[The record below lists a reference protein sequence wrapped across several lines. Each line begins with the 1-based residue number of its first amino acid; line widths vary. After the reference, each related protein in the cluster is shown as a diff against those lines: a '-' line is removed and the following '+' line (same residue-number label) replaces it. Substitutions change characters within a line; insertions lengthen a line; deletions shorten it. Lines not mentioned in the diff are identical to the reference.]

1 MELVKIDPE
10 KCVNCHK
17 CIAVCPVKL
26 CNDGSSNEHVSIVH
40 EGCIFC
46 GQCIEACD
54 HEARYFVDDFDEFV
68 SNSHKEVAF
77 IVAPAVAASWGDD
90 YKKIITFL
98 KKQLKADFVY
108 DVSFGAELTVIK
120 YEEYIRNNKP
130 KCVIAQP
137 CPAVVR
143 YLELYRQDLLK
154 YLAPVD
160 SPAMAT
166 ARYLRDFT
174 GFTGE
179 IAFLGPCIAKSA
191 EFKDPNTNN
200 YINYNLTYKS
210 LERYITSKGFDLG
223 TFADG
228 DFDSF
233 EAERAVV
240 FCRPGGL
247 KETVMRD
254 LDLAPTKIRKI
265 EGPIIYSEY
274 LKELSNNIRA
284 NKTVPLIVDILNCEK
299 GCCFGPA
306 ALHSLSQDEVDDVL
320 NRRVE
325 EQQKKYGS
333 VNNFMKQ
340 RSKIIQEVENNPF
353 ERRYSRKSYKNTE
366 IVVSKENIEDTYR
379 KLEKEEERDFLNC
392 GHCGY
397 DTCEDMAKAIVLGIN
412 NVDNC
417 MFTIEKRLRKEQ
429 KERLQWV
436 SELNLTLGKIKE
448 NVDNIKAIFAEINNS
463 FSLTR
468 DAMGNVKVS
477 NDDLLKVAENFTP
490 IVSAITDI
498 SDQTHLLSVNASIE
512 AARAGEVGAGFAIV
526 AHEVDKLS
534 EQTAMEVEKVTPM
547 VSDLIE
553 RINQINDKGNIVIED
568 LNNVSEVYGNFYEIM
583 ETISTNIEK
592 LSELSGGSN

>member
-1 MELVKIDPE
+1 MELLKIDPE

-17 CIAVCPVKL
+17 CISVCPVKL
-26 CNDGSSNEHVSIVH
+26 CNDASDNKCVSIIS

-54 HEARYFVDDFDEFV
+54 HGARYYVDDFEEFV
-68 SNSHKEVAF
+68 STSHKEVAF
-77 IVAPAVAASWGDD
+77 IVAPAIAASWGDD
-90 YKKIITFL
+90 YKKIITLL

-120 YEEYIRNNKP
+120 YEEYIRKNKP

-160 SPAMAT
+160 SPAMAM
-166 ARYLRDFT
+166 ARYLRDFK

-179 IAFLGPCIAKSA
+179 IAFLGPCIAKSI

-200 YINYNLTYKS
+200 YINYNLTCKS
-210 LERYITSKGFDLG
+210 LERYITSKGIDLES
-223 TFADG
+223 FADG
-228 DFDSF
+228 EFDGF
-233 EAERAVV
+233 DAERAVV

-247 KETVMRD
+247 KETIMRD
-254 LDLAPTKIRKI
+254 LDIQQTKVRKI

-274 LKELSNNIRA
+274 LPELSNNIRT
-284 NKTVPLIVDILNCEK
+284 NKTVPLIVDILSCEK

-325 EQQKKYGS
+325 EQQKKFGS
-333 VNNFMKQ
+333 INNFKKQ
-340 RSKIIQEVENNPF
+340 WTKLIQEVEDNPF

-366 IVVSKENIEDTYR
+366 IVVSQEEIEDTY
-379 KLEKEEERDFLNC
+379 KQMGKVTEKDFLNC

-397 DTCEDMAKAIVLGIN
+397 ETCEDMAKAIVLGIN
-412 NVDNC
+412 MKDNC
-417 MFTIEKRLRKEQ
+417 MFTIEKYLRKELD
-429 KERLQWV
+429 ERKVWE
-436 SELNLTLGKIKE
+436 STLNSTLSKIRAD
-448 NVDNIKAIFAEINNS
+448 VDKIESIFDDINNS
-463 FSLTR
+463 FSLTK
-468 DAMGNVKVS
+468 DAMDNVKIS
-477 NDDLLKVAENFTP
+477 NDNLLKVAENFTP

-512 AARAGEVGAGFAIV
+512 AARAGEIGAGFAIV

-568 LNNVSEVYGNFYEIM
+568 LDSVSAVYGNFH
-583 ETISTNIEK
+583 ETMKIISANIDK
-592 LSELSGGSN
+592 LDELFGGNA

>member
-26 CNDGSSNEHVSIVH
+26 CNDASSNEHVSIVH

-54 HEARYFVDDFDEFV
+54 HEARYFEDDFEDFV

-200 YINYNLTYKS
+200 YINYNLTYKN
-210 LERYITSKGFDLG
+210 LDRYITSKGFDLSS
-223 TFADG
+223 FADS

-254 LDLAPTKIRKI
+254 LDLEQTKIRKI

-274 LKELSNNIRA
+274 LHELSNNIRA
-284 NKTVPLIVDILNCEK
+284 NRPVPLIVDILNCEK

-320 NRRVE
+320 NRRVS
-325 EQQKKYGS
+325 EQQKKYVS

-340 RSKIIQEVENNPF
+340 RTKLIQEVENNPF

-366 IVVSKENIEDTYR
+366 IVVSQEQIEDSY
-379 KLEKEEERDFLNC
+379 KKMGKSEARDFLNC

-397 DTCEDMAKAIVLGIN
+397 NTCEEMAKAICLGIN

-429 KERLQWV
+429 KERGEWIAM
-436 SELNLTLGKIKE
+436 LNSTLSRIKDD
-448 NVDNIKAIFAEINNS
+448 VDSIKAIFAEINNS

-534 EQTAMEVEKVTPM
+534 EQTAVEVEKVTPM

-553 RINQINDKGNIVIED
+553 RINQINDKGNIVIDD
-568 LNNVSEVYGNFYEIM
+568 LNNVSEVYSNFYEIM
-583 ETISTNIEK
+583 ETISVNIDK
-592 LSELSGGSN
+592 LSELAGENN

>member
-17 CIAVCPVKL
+17 CIDVCPVKL
-26 CNDGSSNEHVSIVH
+26 CNDASSNEHVSIVS

-46 GQCIEACD
+46 GQCIEACN
-54 HEARYFVDDFDEFV
+54 HKARYFVDDFEEFV
-68 SNSHKEVAF
+68 STSHKEVAF
-77 IVAPAVAASWGDD
+77 IVAPSVAASWGDD

-120 YEEYIRNNKP
+120 YEEYIRENKP
-130 KCVIAQP
+130 KCVISQP

-160 SPAMAT
+160 SPAMAM
-166 ARYLRDFT
+166 ARYLRDFK

-200 YINYNLTYKS
+200 YINYNLTFKS
-210 LERYITSKGFDLG
+210 LERYIASKGFDLG

-233 EAERAVV
+233 DAERAVV

-254 LDLAPTKIRKI
+254 LDMPQTKVRKI

-274 LKELSNNIRA
+274 LAELSNNIRT

-306 ALHSLSQDEVDDVL
+306 ALNTLSQDEADDVL

-325 EQQKKYGS
+325 DQQKKFGS
-333 VNNFMKQ
+333 VNSFMKQ
-340 RSKIIQEVENNPF
+340 RAKLIQEVENNPF

-366 IVVSKENIEDTYR
+366 IVVSQEELEDTY
-379 KLEKEEERDFLNC
+379 KKMGKVTEKDFLNC

-397 DTCEDMAKAIVLGIN
+397 GTCEDMAKAIVLGIN
-412 NVDNC
+412 TKDNC
-417 MFTIEKRLRKEQ
+417 VFTIEQHLRKELN
-429 KERLQWV
+429 ERGVWV
-436 SELNLTLGKIKE
+436 TKLNSTLSKIKDD
-448 NVDNIKAIFAEINNS
+448 VDKIKAIFAEINNS
-463 FSLTR
+463 FSLTK
-468 DAMGNVKVS
+468 DAMGNVKIS

-512 AARAGEVGAGFAIV
+512 AARAGEIGAGFAIV

-534 EQTAMEVEKVTPM
+534 EQTAVEVEKVTPM

-553 RINQINDKGNIVIED
+553 RINQINDKGNIVIDD

-583 ETISTNIEK
+583 ETVSTNIDK
-592 LSELSGGSN
+592 LSELSGDNV

>member
-17 CIAVCPVKL
+17 CIDVCPVKL
-26 CNDGSSNEHVSIVH
+26 CNDASSNKHVSIIP
-40 EGCIFC
+40 EGCISC
-46 GQCIEACD
+46 GLCIEACD
-54 HEARYFVDDFDEFV
+54 HGARYFVDDFEEFV
-68 SNSHKEVAF
+68 SASHKDVAF
-77 IVAPAVAASWGDD
+77 IVAPAIAASWGDD
-90 YKKIITFL
+90 YRKVLTFL

-120 YEEYIRNNKP
+120 YEEYIRKNKP

-160 SPAMAT
+160 SPAMAM
-166 ARYLRDFT
+166 ARYLRDFK

-179 IAFLGPCIAKSA
+179 IAFLGPCIAKTE

-200 YINYNLTYKS
+200 YINYNLTFKS
-210 LERYITSKGFDLG
+210 LDRYITSKDIDLAS
-223 TFADG
+223 FADG
-228 DFDSF
+228 EYDNFD
-233 EAERAVV
+233 AERAVV

-254 LDLAPTKIRKI
+254 LDMPPSKVRKI

-274 LKELSNNIRA
+274 LADLSNNIRA
-284 NKTVPLIVDILNCEK
+284 NKVVPLIVDILSCEK
-299 GCCFGPA
+299 GCAFGPA
-306 ALHSLSQDEVDDVL
+306 ALNSLTQDEADDVL

-325 EQQKKYGS
+325 EQQKKFGS
-333 VNNFMKQ
+333 VNSFMKQ
-340 RSKIIQEVENNPF
+340 RAKLIQEVEDNPF

-366 IVVSKENIEDTYR
+366 IVVSQEELEDTY
-379 KLEKEEERDFLNC
+379 KKMGKVTERDFLNC

-397 DTCEDMAKAIVLGIN
+397 ETCEGMAKAIVLGIN
-412 NVDNC
+412 TKDNC
-417 MFTIEKRLRKEQ
+417 MFTIEQQLQ
-429 KERLQWV
+429 KKLDERSVWV
-436 SELNLTLGKIKE
+436 TSLTSTLSKIKSDVAKIKE
-448 NVDNIKAIFAEINNS
+448 IFAEINNS
-463 FSLTR
+463 FSLTK

-477 NDDLLKVAENFTP
+477 NNDLLKVAENFTP

-512 AARAGEVGAGFAIV
+512 AARAGEIGAGFAIV

-534 EQTAMEVEKVTPM
+534 EQTAVEVEKVTPM

-553 RINQINDKGNIVIED
+553 RINQINDKGNVVIDD
-568 LNNVSEVYGNFYEIM
+568 LNNINEVYSNFNEIM
-583 ETISTNIEK
+583 ETISTNINK
-592 LSELSGGSN
+592 LTELSGDDA

>member
-26 CNDGSSNEHVSIVH
+26 CNDASSNEHVSIVH

-54 HEARYFVDDFDEFV
+54 HEARYFEDDFEDFV

-77 IVAPAVAASWGDD
+77 VVAPAVAASWGDD

-179 IAFLGPCIAKSA
+179 IVFLGPCIAKSA

-210 LERYITSKGFDLG
+210 LDRYIASKGFDLN
-223 TFADG
+223 TFADS

-254 LDLAPTKIRKI
+254 LDLEQTKIRKI

-274 LKELSNNIRA
+274 LHELSNNIRA
-284 NKTVPLIVDILNCEK
+284 NRTVPLIVDILNCEK

-320 NRRVE
+320 NRRVA

-340 RSKIIQEVENNPF
+340 RTKLIQEVENNPF

-366 IVVSKENIEDTYR
+366 IVVSQTEIEDTY
-379 KLEKEEERDFLNC
+379 KKMGKEIARDFLNC

-397 DTCEDMAKAIVLGIN
+397 ETCEDMAKAICLGIN

-429 KERLQWV
+429 KERGEWISQ
-436 SELNLTLGKIKE
+436 LNVTLSRIKDD
-448 NVDNIKAIFAEINNS
+448 VDSIKAIFAEINNS

-534 EQTAMEVEKVTPM
+534 EQTAVEVEKVTPM

-553 RINQINDKGNIVIED
+553 RINQINDKGNIVIDD
-568 LNNVSEVYGNFYEIM
+568 LNNVSEVYSNFYEIM
-583 ETISTNIEK
+583 ETISTNIDK
-592 LSELSGGSN
+592 LSELAGENN

>member
-1 MELVKIDPE
+1 MELVKIDSE

-17 CIAVCPVKL
+17 CIDVCPVKL
-26 CNDGSSNEHVSIVH
+26 CNDASSNEYVSIVP

-46 GQCIEACD
+46 GACIEACD
-54 HEARYFVDDFDEFV
+54 HGARYYVDDFEEFV
-68 SNSHKEVAF
+68 STSHKEVAF
-77 IVAPAVAASWGDD
+77 IVAPAIAASWGDD
-90 YKKIITFL
+90 YRKIITLL

-120 YEEYIRNNKP
+120 YEEYIRKNKP

-160 SPAMAT
+160 SPAMAM

-179 IAFLGPCIAKSA
+179 IVFLGPCVAKSA

-200 YINYNLTYKS
+200 YINYNLTFKS
-210 LERYITSKGFDLG
+210 LERYMTSKDIDLG
-223 TFADG
+223 TFADS
-228 DFDSF
+228 DFDRF
-233 EAERAVV
+233 DAERAVV

-254 LDLAPTKIRKI
+254 LDIPQTKVRKI

-274 LKELSNNIRA
+274 LPDLSNNIRA
-284 NKTVPLIVDILNCEK
+284 NKTVPLIVDILSCEK

-320 NRRVE
+320 DRRVN
-325 EQQKKYGS
+325 EQQKKFGS
-333 VNNFMKQ
+333 SNNFRKQ
-340 RSKIIQEVENNPF
+340 WNKLVQEVEGNPF

-366 IVVSKENIEDTYR
+366 IVISQEEIEDIYKKMGKVT
-379 KLEKEEERDFLNC
+379 ERDFLNC

-397 DTCEDMAKAIVLGIN
+397 DTCEEMAKAIALGIN
-412 NVDNC
+412 SKDNC
-417 MFTIEKRLRKEQ
+417 MFTIEQYLRKELG
-429 KERLQWV
+429 ERSVWI
-436 SELNLTLGKIKE
+436 STLNSTISR
-448 NVDNIKAIFAEINNS
+448 IKADVNQIKSVFDEINDS
-463 FSLTR
+463 FSLTK
-468 DAMGNVKVS
+468 DAMDNVKVS
-477 NDDLLKVAENFTP
+477 NDNLLKVAENFTP

-553 RINQINDKGNIVIED
+553 KINQINDKGNIVIDD
-568 LNNVSEVYGNFYEIM
+568 LNSVSEVYGKFN
-583 ETISTNIEK
+583 ETMKNISVNIDK
-592 LSELSGGSN
+592 LNELSGEND

>member
-17 CIAVCPVKL
+17 CIDVCPVKL
-26 CNDGSSNEHVSIVH
+26 CNDASSNEHVSVVS

-54 HEARYFVDDFDEFV
+54 HGARYFVDDFEEFV
-68 SNSHKEVAF
+68 STSHKEVAF
-77 IVAPAVAASWGDD
+77 IVAPSVAASWGDD
-90 YKKIITFL
+90 YRKIITFL

-120 YEEYIRNNKP
+120 YEEYIRENKP
-130 KCVIAQP
+130 KCLISQP

-160 SPAMAT
+160 SPAMAM

-174 GFTGE
+174 GFAGE

-200 YINYNLTYKS
+200 YINYNLTFKS
-210 LERYITSKGFDLG
+210 LDRYITSKGFELG

-228 DFDSF
+228 EFDSF
-233 EAERAVV
+233 DAERAVV

-254 LDLAPTKIRKI
+254 LDMPQTKVRKI

-274 LKELSNNIRA
+274 LLELSNNIRS

-306 ALHSLSQDEVDDVL
+306 ALNSLSQDEADDVL

-325 EQQKKYGS
+325 EQQKKFGS
-333 VNNFMKQ
+333 VNNFMK
-340 RSKIIQEVENNPF
+340 RRAKLIQEVENNPF

-366 IVVSKENIEDTYR
+366 IVVSQEEIEDTY
-379 KLEKEEERDFLNC
+379 KKMGKTTEKDFLNC

-397 DTCEDMAKAIVLGIN
+397 ETCEDMAKAIVLGIN
-412 NVDNC
+412 TKDNC
-417 MFTIEKRLRKEQ
+417 MFTIEQHLRKELN
-429 KERLQWV
+429 ERSVWV
-436 SELNLTLGKIKE
+436 TKLNSTLSKIKGD
-448 NVDNIKAIFAEINNS
+448 VDKIKAIFAEINNS
-463 FSLTR
+463 FSLTK
-468 DAMGNVKVS
+468 DAMGNVKIS

-583 ETISTNIEK
+583 ETISVNIEK
-592 LSELSGGSN
+592 LSELAGDNS